1 MQMYVQQG
9 ERASA
14 LQVYHQCMTMLRN
27 ELGIAPSART
37 RQFYEKLLLD
47 DASTADSSTVPK
59 NITIAGIES
68 SDIGSSSSEETSD
81 ELLLT
86 SSEISQ
92 SRLQV
97 SMGADFGEA
106 PDVRFFYG
114 RKTETSILR
123 RWVLQQRC
131 RLVALLGIGGVGK
144 TYLAAKVVQE
154 LQSEFDFVFWRSLRN
169 APRLDTLLAEQI
181 SLISVQ
187 QETTYSI
194 PRLIHWLRQSRCL
207 IILDGMEALFKSGE
221 NTGCYRAGYESY
233 SELLSV
239 VGQANHKSC
248 YLLTSRETPEEIDT
262 LAGKNLPVQK
272 LLLEGSSEAALALL
286 ETKQLEGTQVEKEQL
301 CDRYA
306 CSPLLLQK
314 ISSAIHDVFSG
325 QIALFLREDIFL
337 LKEVRRFLD
346 GQFERLT
353 PLEKAVMTWLA
364 IAQEQEDLSSLKADI
379 QPVYGKAAL
388 IDALASLCGRSLIK
402 QQGNTYTQ
410 HPFITAYVM
419 NYVNENVKEFLPHSV
434 HVETRLR
441 R

>member
-1 MQMYVQQG
+1 
-9 ERASA
+9 
-14 LQVYHQCMTMLRN
+14 
-27 ELGIAPSART
+27 
-37 RQFYEKLLLD
+37 
-47 DASTADSSTVPK
+47 
-59 NITIAGIES
+59 
-68 SDIGSSSSEETSD
+68 
-81 ELLLT
+81 
-86 SSEISQ
+86 
-92 SRLQV
+92 
-97 SMGADFGEA
+97 
-106 PDVRFFYG
+106 
-114 RKTETSILR
+114 
-123 RWVLQQRC
+123 
-131 RLVALLGIGGVGK
+131 
-144 TYLAAKVVQE
+144 
-154 LQSEFDFVFWRSLRN
+154 
-169 APRLDTLLAEQI
+169 
-181 SLISVQ
+181 
-187 QETTYSI
+187 
-194 PRLIHWLRQSRCL
+194 
-207 IILDGMEALFKSGE
+207 MEALFKSGE

-248 YLLTSRETPEEIDT
+248 YLLTSRENPEEIAT

-325 QIALFLREDIFL
+325 QISLFLREDIFL
-337 LKEVRRFLD
+337 LKEIRRFLD

-353 PLEKAVMTWLA
+353 PLEKTVMTWLV
-364 IAQEQEDLSSLKADI
+364 IAQEQENLSSLKADI

-388 IDALASLCGRSLIK
+388 IDALTSLCGRSLIK

-419 NYVNENVKEFLPHSV
+419 NYVNENVKEFLPYSV

-441 R
+441 RKADPTTN